1 MIPQVNGK
9 LLIDVG
15 EIGNASTGDILYD
28 GGVKLNTDLNN
39 IYNTFG
45 DQRLADVYDSQKLH
59 ATGYYQKVTK
69 TSDFGPGVDPGT
81 QADVDTSAGNII
93 CAVRNGKVGEGVVF
107 INSTGSFSTENF
119 FEIQVVDS
127 FVSIPSGNLRV
138 TTPFSRITV
147 WCVSVE
153 GGVVKWDYSIESMF
167 GDKSIPLNK
176 TFQLSNV
183 KRDIQLF
190 PKGLY
195 QTAKILAT
203 ASTTDGTKY
212 KVSEILLYV
221 DSVANKVY
229 STEYAVIRGGATDD
243 EDELYDLT
251 FSSPVGDYIIATVNS
266 PSPTMR
272 LALKI
277 VETQSFGVTI

>member
-1 MIPQVNGK
+1 MIPQANGK

-45 DQRLADVYDSQKLH
+45 DQRLTDVYDMQKLH
-59 ATGYYQKVTK
+59 ATGYYQKVFRS
-69 TSDFGPGVDPGT
+69 SDFGPGVNPGVM
-81 QADVDTSAGNII
+81 ADVDTSAGNVL
-93 CAVRNGKVGEGVVF
+93 CAVRNGKVGEGVIF

-138 TTPFSRITV
+138 TTPFTRITV

-153 GGVVKWDYSIESMF
+153 GGVAKWDYSIESMF
-167 GDKSIPLNK
+167 GDKTIPLNK
-176 TFQLSNV
+176 TFQLSGT

-190 PKGLY
+190 PKGQY
-195 QTAKILAT
+195 QTVKLLAT
-203 ASTTDGTKY
+203 AMTTDGTKY
-212 KVSEILLYV
+212 KTSEILLLIDYQ
-221 DSVANKVY
+221 SNKVF
-229 STEYAVIRGGATDD
+229 STEYAVMRGGQVND
-243 EDELYDLT
+243 EDEIYNLT
-251 FSSPVGDYIIATVNS
+251 FSMPTGDYVIATADS
-266 PSPTMR
+266 SIPTMR
-272 LALKI
+272 LALKVI
-277 VETQSFGVTI
+277 DTQSFGVIN